1 MLMLNVQILKLMDVD
16 RKNMGN
22 NPDIKNCALDSKMC
36 TLCVHIK
43 SYRGFLQENNNDINY
58 LVEMR
63 GIEPLASALRTPRS
77 PS

>member
-1 MLMLNVQILKLMDVD
+1 MQRKEVKASFGVKTYRKGPEVVNEKASSWATPRNQLDKNNPAGSGRILKAFYSERQD
-16 RKNMGN
+16 
-22 NPDIKNCALDSKMC
+22 
-36 TLCVHIK
+36 
-43 SYRGFLQENNNDINY
+43 